1 MPSRVKSILIWI
13 VVVFLIYAVVTNPDR
28 AAEVVRSIWDFVYGA
43 FSGLAAFFEN
53 LAA

>member
-1 MPSRVKSILIWI
+1 MPSRVKSVLIWI
-13 VVVFLIYAVVTNPDR
+13 VVVFLLYAAVTNPDR

-43 FSGLAAFFEN
+43 FSGLAQFFRE